1 MKIVDYGVYY
11 NSDKFI
17 IVLGIFVYFLLHFI
31 VQYIVSYKL
40 CGKYSSKLSVIK
52 QILITIILIILT
64 SAFWTIVFFSI
75 FRPCL
80 TIYYT
85 NNKFESI
92 TKNKNDIIDDIVN
105 DKVFYDINSNYGKVY
120 EHSFNLTKEEYE
132 KTKSY
137 YEGENMKFLLKNK
150 MSLMNLNQN

>member
-17 IVLGIFVYFLLHFI
+17 IVLEILFYFLLHFI

-40 CGKYSSKLSVIK
+40 CGKYISKLSVIK

-75 FRPCL
+75 FRPGL

-92 TKNKNDIIDDIVN
+92 TKNKNEIIDDIVN
-105 DKVFYDINSNYGKVY
+105 NNVI
-120 EHSFNLTKEEYE
+120 FNLNFNENIINKCSFDLTEEEYKVIVNYE
-132 KTKSY
+132 NQFNKFKY
-137 YEGENMKFLLKNK
+137 YYLK
-150 MSLMNLNQN
+150 